1 MSSAYIPT
9 DSQRVR
15 KQQLSKPGKRISA
28 VRSRDDAEQGPTLGE
43 VKALLLQYSVSRIG
57 SVDEIN
63 AKNLREAY
71 ELICALARK
80 YDVDPEKALRQYRAM
95 TETRTKLVG
104 RAPASTTHEPLH

>member
-1 MSSAYIPT
+1 M
-9 DSQRVR
+9 
-15 KQQLSKPGKRISA
+15 SKPGKRIA
-28 VRSRDDAEQGPTLGE
+28 AIRPRDGANQGPTLGE

-63 AKNLREAY
+63 ATNLREAY

-80 YDVDPEKALRQYRAM
+80 YGVDPEKALRQYRAM
-95 TETRTKLVG
+95 SETRPKLVR